1 MKSKLDV
8 LLTDTK
14 TTITFHNNQG
24 TITILNS
31 DDPDLEKAHAAVY
44 LFIKERTVVGIGKTF
59 LKDRIQKESFDK
71 VMLITPPWEV
81 EVDYLEQLLAAEA
94 NENIQEAADQAKIP
108 ANYEK
113 AISEYKDQIVF
124 VLAGFGYS
132 FKSKE
137 KNIKEKAK
145 PAKARH
151 KWTKEVS
158 QIEFF
163 IDTPESKA
171 TVLWIKRNEMLLK
184 AGATM
189 MAQPPLNK
197 DGSLGFA
204 AKMGQRIREDHQAQI
219 KDFVTTEDILLKSV
233 NEVGLFLYFGG
244 TNTWLELVDA
254 SGKTLD
260 EWTIVT

>member
-1 MKSKLDV
+1 MKIKFDV
-8 LLTDTK
+8 LLTETK
-14 TTITFHNNQG
+14 TTVTFNNNQG

-31 DDPDLEKAHAAVY
+31 SDPDLEKAHAAVY
-44 LFIKERTVVGIGKTF
+44 LFLKGRTVVALGKSF
-59 LKDRIQKESFDK
+59 LKELSKKTTFDK
-71 VMLITPPWEV
+71 VILITPPWEV
-81 EVDYLEQLLAAEA
+81 EVDYLEQLLAAETSESDL
-94 NENIQEAADQAKIP
+94 NSADKVNIP

-113 AISEYKDQIVF
+113 TITEYKEKLLS
-124 VLAGFGYS
+124 VLASFGYS
-132 FKSKE
+132 FKTEE
-137 KNIKEKAK
+137 KITSEKSK

-163 IDTPESKA
+163 IDTRESKA

-189 MAQPPLNK
+189 MVQPPLNK

-204 AKMGQRIREDHQAQI
+204 AKMGQRIRADHRDQI
-219 KDFVTTEDILLKSV
+219 KNFITTEDILLKSV

-244 TNTWLELVDA
+244 TNSWLELVDA
-254 SGKTLD
+254 TGKTLD
-260 EWTIVT
+260 EWTIVS